1 MRRLT
6 YTKAEL
12 QKEARVFSLYYGR
25 EELMTEETRKRYEAF
40 CEKCKVYDKEKGNDR
55 EREAD

>member
-1 MRRLT
+1 MRKLT

-12 QKEARVFSLYYGR
+12 IKEARTFSIYCGR

-55 EREAD
+55 ERKAG